1 RDQAVCARDGHG
13 RVVDE
18 LRLDDL
24 PALHVASP
32 GRLGQRP
39 DVQLLAPLLARGKL
53 ALGFALALGR
63 PDRPV
68 VLGAESVVQPARPP
82 PSQRLPNQHAERDD
96 DTYRYK
102 HPNPPGHEAT
112 SFT

>member
-1 RDQAVCARDGHG
+1 MTPGPAVGLAWLTRGGQYCTQREVQA
-13 RVVDE
+13 
-18 LRLDDL
+18 
-24 PALHVASP
+24 
-32 GRLGQRP
+32 
-39 DVQLLAPLLARGKL
+39 LAPLLARGKL

-63 PDRPV
+63 PDRAV

-82 PSQRLPNQHAERDD
+82 PSQRLPNQHAEHDD
-96 DTYRYK
+96 DAYRYQ